1 MQKYYKE
8 PQTDILDNFEES
20 EEIANLGYVGQQIR
34 KRKDNVLY
42 FNVSV
47 LDNEF
52 GQYALSFWQ
61 NLTISGQ
68 IEEITQTEF
77 DSILI

>member
-8 PQTDILDNFEES
+8 PQTDILDNFQES
-20 EEIANLGYVGQQIR
+20 EEIANLGYTGQQIR
-34 KRKDNVLY
+34 KRKDNILY

-52 GQYALSFWQ
+52 GQYALSFWE
-61 NLTISGQ
+61 NLRIDGE
-68 IEEITQTEF
+68 IEEITKAEF
-77 DSILI
+77 DAITI